1 MKMFIDVIKMYG
13 LIAKFNKKYLI
24 LSALYVLLSVI
35 HPFFLLFF
43 LEVLVDGVLSK
54 GQNMQWLY
62 LGGVLMFLHIA
73 GTCGKVILDNFVKLN
88 QKAMMIDM
96 SALFCKKA
104 ADMDYEGTENQ
115 EILSEM
121 DRASYVLVFGNS
133 WETYL
138 DAINISLI
146 SLGEFVICLVL
157 ISQVPYYFSAAIIL
171 ISFGNILYGLY
182 VQRKNYKLY
191 QREIPLE
198 RRWKYFNQLACDVEY
213 GKTMRIFQLQ
223 DYIRKRGEENRKE
236 YLRLHKNIIK
246 RDGRKGLVQNI
257 SNTIIE
263 IGMMAVLAYEVI
275 RNIITIGKFTIIL
288 NAAKQLASSMTNF
301 FEGIINLYRNDKYI
315 NDFFAFLERPSQ
327 LRTSES
333 VIVGS
338 ECEVE
343 APGRIEFKNVTFVYP
358 GTSNAILKNINLVI
372 KPGEHLMLVGE
383 NGAGKTTLIKL
394 LMRFYD
400 VTKGEILYNDINI
413 KEYDYDEY
421 MKYFS
426 TVFQD
431 FHVLDVSTYENIMF
445 SDADNVEK
453 RKVADEL
460 LKKAGLW
467 ERIGNMR
474 EKGETVLAR
483 NLDAGGTDLS
493 LGQQQMLA
501 FVRAVY
507 KNGGTVVMDEPTASL
522 SSLAESNLYQQFQ
535 QLVGNK
541 TAIFISHRLS
551 SASICDKI
559 CVLKEGTVAEY
570 GTHNELLKQNG
581 IYAEMYKLQAQYYV

>member
-383 NGAGKTTLIKL
+383 NGAGKTTSIKL